1 MKTDDLISLLAT
13 GAGAVEPHAAQR
25 RYAKALVVG
34 ALGALLLMLS
44 MLSIRRDLADAAM
57 LPMFWLKIGFVA
69 SVVAASLFA
78 VLRLSRPGARIDWV
92 PRLIA
97 APLSVIWV
105 IAAYV
110 LIQADP
116 AERANLFYGSTAA
129 YCPFLIAL
137 FSVPA
142 FVSVI
147 WAMKGLAPTRPRL
160 AGFAAGLLSGATA
173 ALVYCLHC
181 PEIEAPFIG
190 FWYVLGMLIP
200 AGVGAMLGR
209 VLLRW

>member
-78 VLRLSRPGARIDWV
+78 VLRLSRPGARIDGV

-116 AERANLFYGSTAA
+116 TERANLFYGSTAA

-142 FVSVI
+142 FVAVI

>member
-13 GAGAVEPHAAQR
+13 GAGAVEPHVAEH
-25 RYAKALVVG
+25 RYAKAIVLG
-34 ALGALLLMLS
+34 ALGALVVMLS
-44 MLSIRRDLADAAM
+44 MMNIRRDLADAAM

-78 VLRLSRPGARIDWV
+78 ALRLSRPGVRIDWV

-97 APLSVIWV
+97 APVLVMWI

-116 AERANLFYGSTAA
+116 SERADLFYGSTSA
-129 YCPFLIAL
+129 YCPFFIAL

-147 WAMKGLAPTRPRL
+147 WAMKGLAPTRPHL
-160 AGFAAGLLSGATA
+160 AGFAAGLLAGAIA

-181 PEIEAPFIG
+181 TEMEAPFIG

-200 AGVGAMLGR
+200 AAVGALLGR
-209 VLLRW
+209 SLLRW

>member
-13 GAGAVEPHAAQR
+13 GAGAVEPHAAPR
-25 RYAKALVVG
+25 RYAKAMAVG
-34 ALGALLLMLS
+34 ALGALLVMLS
-44 MLSIRRDLADAAM
+44 MLSIRSDLADAAL

-78 VLRLSRPGARIDWV
+78 VLRLSRPGGRIDWV

-97 APLSVIWV
+97 APLLVMWF

-110 LIQADP
+110 LIEADP
-116 AERANLFYGSTAA
+116 SERAKLFYGSTSAH
-129 YCPFLIAL
+129 CPFLIAL

-142 FVSVI
+142 FVSVT
-147 WAMKGLAPTRPRL
+147 WAMQGLAPTRPRL

-200 AGVGAMLGR
+200 AGAGAVLGR
-209 VLLRW
+209 ALLRW

>member
-13 GAGAVEPHAAQR
+13 GAGAVESHAAER
-25 RYAKALVVG
+25 RCAKAMAVG
-34 ALGALLLMLS
+34 AIGALLVMLS
-44 MLSIRRDLADAAM
+44 MLSIRHDLADAAM

-69 SVVAASLFA
+69 SMVSASLFA

-92 PRLIA
+92 ARLIA
-97 APLSVIWV
+97 APVLVMWV

-116 AERANLFYGSTAA
+116 SERSDLFYGSTSA

-142 FVSVI
+142 FVSVT

-160 AGFAAGLLSGATA
+160 AGFAAGLLSGAIA

-181 PEIEAPFIG
+181 PEIEAPFVG

-200 AGVGAMLGR
+200 AGAGAVLGR
-209 VLLRW
+209 ALLRW

>member
-13 GAGAVEPHAAQR
+13 GACAVEPRVAER
-25 RYAKALVVG
+25 RYAKAMVFG
-34 ALGALLLMLS
+34 ALGALVVMLS
-44 MLSIRRDLADAAM
+44 LMNIRRDLADAAM

-69 SVVAASLFA
+69 SVVAVSLFA
-78 VLRLSRPGARIDWV
+78 ALRLSRPGGLIDWV

-97 APLSVIWV
+97 APVLVMWI

-116 AERANLFYGSTAA
+116 SERADLFYGSTSA
-129 YCPFLIAL
+129 YCPFFIAL

-147 WAMKGLAPTRPRL
+147 WAMKGLAPTRPHL
-160 AGFAAGLLSGATA
+160 AGFAAGLLAGAIA

-181 PEIEAPFIG
+181 TEMGAPFIG
-190 FWYVLGMLIP
+190 FWYVLGMMIP
-200 AGVGAMLGR
+200 AAVGALLGR

>member
-13 GAGAVEPHAAQR
+13 GTGAVEPHAAQR
-25 RYAKALVVG
+25 RYAKAVAVG
-34 ALGALLLMLS
+34 ALGALLMMLT
-44 MLSIRRDLADAAM
+44 MLSIRPDLADAAM

-92 PRLIA
+92 ARLIA
-97 APLSVIWV
+97 APVLVMWL
-105 IAAYV
+105 IAACV

-116 AERANLFYGSTAA
+116 SARGELFYGSTSA

-147 WAMKGLAPTRPRL
+147 WAMQGLAPTRPRL
-160 AGFAAGLLSGATA
+160 AGFAAGLLAGATA

-181 PEIEAPFIG
+181 PEIEAPFVG

-200 AGVGAMLGR
+200 AAAGAVLGR
-209 VLLRW
+209 ALLRW